1 MTVMK
6 NTYDQKISP
15 ILMTYLSIIKAEA
28 VPGTYLRFS
37 WASNPL
43 QQKDSLSLHR
53 PGGTIKNIDLRR
65 RRADIKILNRF
76 SGFDRHFKYYGI
88 LKCKMRITVSV
99 IKVLNT
105 IHLCIICL

>member
-53 PGGTIKNIDLRR
+53 PGGVP
-65 RRADIKILNRF
+65 
-76 SGFDRHFKYYGI
+76 S
-88 LKCKMRITVSV
+88 KMLI
-99 IKVLNT
+99 
-105 IHLCIICL
+105 